1 MGPLYRALHAT
12 KRANKS
18 TVQIHPKSPQHRA
31 LMDLRTIFKL
41 IGSKPIRCKQLIPGT
56 PHYFGYT
63 DACKYGAGGIWLS
76 GTASL
81 HPIVWRCKWPPEVVQ
96 QYEQGIITINDLEM
110 AGLLLHYL
118 LLEQLVPMKDTHT
131 AAWCDNTSA
140 VSWVQRMNSKRSMV
154 GQQLTRALA
163 IRLIANQSSHLAAL
177 SIDGK
182 DNDLADLA
190 SRSFKHTGIQGN
202 YNLSDTQFLT
212 KFNSDFPLQ
221 QGHSW
226 LLLRLS
232 TKLNSLVSAVLQGK
246 TPPTGSWTRLTK
258 SGCAIGLTGPTTST
272 ATTLTW
278 TLFSE
283 ELKTQHELTSSVG
296 LQDSSVRGM
305 QVEDIR
311 SELARF
317 KQRFAPSGRP
327 LNWTAGQTR
336 STKKGPTAP
345 TGDI

>member
-1 MGPLYRALHAT
+1 MSSM
-12 KRANKS
+12 KS
-18 TVQIHPKSPQHRA
+18 K
-31 LMDLRTIFKL
+31 
-41 IGSKPIRCKQLIPGT
+41 
-56 PHYFGYT
+56 
-63 DACKYGAGGIWLS
+63 
-76 GTASL
+76 
-81 HPIVWRCKWPPEVVQ
+81 
-96 QYEQGIITINDLEM
+96 
-110 AGLLLHYL
+110 
-118 LLEQLVPMKDTHT
+118 
-131 AAWCDNTSA
+131 
-140 VSWVQRMNSKRSMV
+140 V

-163 IRLIANQSSHLAAL
+163 LRMVANQASPLAPL
-177 SIDGK
+177 SIAGA
-182 DNDLADLA
+182 DNDMADLA
-190 SRSFKHTGIQGN
+190 SRSFKHTGAQGN
-202 YNLSDTQFLT
+202 YDLSDLDFLT

-296 LQDSSVRGM
+296 LQDSSVKGM